1 MAGPPVRSGP
11 RSWALVLW
19 CSGIRS
25 SVCVFGEA
33 VFPQARASDARCM
46 NWPRCVWGA
55 DAELHTSS
63 QLSCPGPQ
71 RVRVVLEVNSRVEPQ
86 FSGARGAVGT
96 RVSLSPAP
104 LPCGLLWSGGLVR
117 APRRGPADF
126 SWCVQRGPEHRPLKQ
141 QLPRSPGRP
150 VSVLGRQQ
158 SLRHAIVGVPSH

>member
-1 MAGPPVRSGP
+1 MLNFTP
-11 RSWALVLW
+11 L
-19 CSGIRS
+19 
-25 SVCVFGEA
+25 
-33 VFPQARASDARCM
+33 
-46 NWPRCVWGA
+46 
-55 DAELHTSS
+55 
-63 QLSCPGPQ
+63 LSC
-71 RVRVVLEVNSRVEPQ
+71 RVLAPKRVHVVLEVNSRVEPQ

-96 RVSLSPAP
+96 RVSLSLAP

-126 SWCVQRGPEHRPLKQ
+126 SWCVQRGPERRPLKQ